1 MSATCSSNLVI
12 MDIIGMRSL
21 MAVLAYHRP
30 LWTQRRH
37 GGTTFNT
44 DSGRR
49 CDKHTSKIRSGAILG
64 SFSSILDKLLE
75 AFIVDVVRRPFRDLV
90 TG

>member
-1 MSATCSSNLVI
+1 MVI

-21 MAVLAYHRP
+21 MAVLAYHRA
-30 LWTQRRH
+30 LWTRRRH
-37 GGTTFNT
+37 EGTTFDT

-49 CDKHTSKIRSGAILG
+49 CSKHTSKIRSGAILG
-64 SFSSILDKLLE
+64 SFSGILDKLLE
-75 AFIVDVVRRPFRDLV
+75 ALIVDVVRCPFRDLV

>member
-49 CDKHTSKIRSGAILG
+49 CSKHTSKIRSGAILG